1 MSLVTVPG
9 IVLQIVEL
17 CSGPSL
23 QVQLGPIIAG
33 GLVQEPQLQHLCPI
47 RVCPERG
54 PKHQQKCSA
63 CPLGTALLSAV
74 QGHRVLE
81 HIPAQKQEK
90 RSKVISP
97 ADMMNKCKL

>member
-1 MSLVTVPG
+1 MSLVSVPG
-9 IVLQIVEL
+9 IVLQIAEL

-33 GLVQEPQLQHLCPI
+33 DLVQEPQLQHLCPI
-47 RVCPERG
+47 RVCPERA

-63 CPLGTALLSAV
+63 CPLGTALLSAI

-81 HIPAQKQEK
+81 HIPAQQQKQEK
-90 RSKVISP
+90 RSKVISQ
-97 ADMMNKCKL
+97 ADMMNTL